1 MTPESKSF
9 SLVEE
14 SKICWDFWGFEQL
27 SGTIDQQVMELQS
40 GTKIA
45 AHVRV
50 FDTKLSYTGSKR
62 LNQSVK

>member
-1 MTPESKSF
+1 
-9 SLVEE
+9 V
-14 SKICWDFWGFEQL
+14 FEQL
-27 SGTIDQQVMELQS
+27 SGTIDRRVVESQS